1 MKSAPRIAVALSLLI
16 ALLWPAFA
24 AAQTTKAGV
33 VTTLEGNV
41 TAARTAGTQPVALK
55 FKDDVFVN
63 DRVVTGDR
71 SLARLLLG
79 GKAVVTVRER
89 SALTITEVPGRSTID
104 LDSGKVA
111 VAVAKDKMRPGEQ
124 IEVKTPNAVAAV
136 RGTVFIAEVIRASAS
151 ANNAQGG
158 TTANFYVLTGQVAV
172 TSGTQVI
179 TVGPNNFATVT
190 GGIVNTGVMSPAM
203 RANAAGGLSSSG
215 VPKVSGAEDDAKQA
229 AMNTTIATFSAGT
242 TPFVTPPVIP
252 PPPTVQPPK
261 IQDALTPGGPGVT
274 ITAPQMQAAPIT
286 PGSPPITPGGPPVT
300 PPGPPVTPPPVT
312 PPAPPPIT
320 PGQPGIK
327 AGGML
332 LFGDADISPS
342 VQSRAAL
349 AGDLRAVQPSA
360 LITNLNG
367 SKLPADLSAY
377 GSIWYVG
384 AFSAISADDQSKLA
398 QFLAKGGG
406 VYLTG
411 ERPCCQVLNNSV
423 QSLLRTVVVGGEN
436 ITVGSSLDFPG
447 IATFNSGARGGVTS
461 APNVLT
467 TWAPNG
473 PGELTGI
480 SGANVLATVGNGI
493 VGGVWN
499 ETDLAGSAGRI
510 VLMMDVNWLSD
521 GFSLSLCSAQC
532 RQDIIGNFATFL
544 EDSVSP
550 LALDG
555 PLFRSVGEQFA
566 TQSTFFDAP
575 GVTVVGSSFDPL
587 IWLSGSTITAQGG
600 LARMSDSTVFMA
612 GSFLRLDSGAQI
624 KQTGTDPLVSMAG
637 GVLVVG
643 AGTPGHLFDLVG
655 RAGITQID
663 PDTGLTIGADQ
674 PILPGAQAPLFSA
687 DRGAVAVVTGNAYRI
702 DTALLEATAPLLN
715 LNGGSAM
722 TTGDHAVNLVG
733 SAKVSIPNDAVAMI
747 NLRASALAVANGNLV
762 NMAGG
767 SVLKIAGNLVNLA
780 DSSTLSILNGL
791 LLNVSGGSS
800 ASIGRSLVGFSGTGN
815 VLNVTN
821 SIAPTAIING
831 IPVSGPTDSFRI
843 GANAIAG
850 AAAGTIRINGVVLTP
865 TTPLSSLTGSLVA
878 VQGGGTV
885 KVGVGQ

>member
-1 MKSAPRIAVALSLLI
+1 MNRAPRIVVALSLLL
-16 ALLWPAFA
+16 AAVWPAA
-24 AAQTTKAGV
+24 ASAQTTKAGV

-41 TAARTAGTQPVALK
+41 TAARASGTQPVALK

-190 GGIVNTGVMSPAM
+190 GSVVNTGIMSPLM
-203 RANAAGGLSSSG
+203 RANAAGGLSSSSL
-215 VPKVSGAEDDAKQA
+215 PQVSGAENDAKQTV
-229 AMNTTIATFSAGT
+229 MNTTIATFSAGT
-242 TPFVTPPVIP
+242 APFVVPPVVP

-261 IQDALTPGGPGVT
+261 IQDVLTPGGPGFT
-274 ITAPQMQAAPIT
+274 PTPPPMAAAPIT
-286 PGSPPITPGGPPVT
+286 PPPPIT
-300 PPGPPVTPPPVT
+300 
-312 PPAPPPIT
+312 PAPPPIT
-320 PGQPGIK
+320 PPPPPPITPGPPGSMK

-332 LFGDADISPS
+332 LFGDADIAPS

-349 AGDLRAVQPSA
+349 AADLRAVQPNA

-384 AFSAISADDQSKLA
+384 FGASNVTISTEDQAKLA
-398 QFLAKGGG
+398 QFLAQGGG

-423 QSLLRTVVVGGEN
+423 QSLLRTVVVGGDN
-436 ITVGSSLDFPG
+436 IIVGSGTDFPG
-447 IATFNSGARGGVTS
+447 TAAFNPTARGGVTS
-461 APNVLT
+461 APTVLT
-467 TWAPNG
+467 TWAPAF
-473 PGELTGI
+473 PGEIKNI
-480 SGANVLATVGNGI
+480 SGGNVLATSGNG
-493 VGGVWN
+493 VVAGVWN
-499 ETDLAGSAGRI
+499 ESDLVGNSGRI
-510 VLMMDVNWLSD
+510 VAMMDVDWLSND
-521 GFSLSLCSAQC
+521 ASLALCGAQC

-550 LALDG
+550 LFLDG

-566 TQSTFFDAP
+566 TLSTFFDAP
-575 GVTVVGSSFDPL
+575 GATVVSGSLDPL
-587 IWLSGSTITAQGG
+587 IWLSGSTITITPQGG

-624 KQTGTDPLVSMAG
+624 RQTGTDPLVSMSG
-637 GVLVVG
+637 GLLVVG
-643 AGTPGHLFDLVG
+643 AGAPGHVFDLVG
-655 RAGITQID
+655 RAGVTQID

-687 DRGAVAVVTGNAYRI
+687 DRGAIAIATGNGYRI

-715 LNGGSAM
+715 LNGGSGL
-722 TTGDHAVNLVG
+722 TTGDHAVNLVR

-747 NLRASALAVANGNLV
+747 NLRASALAVANGHLV
-762 NMAGG
+762 NVAGG
-767 SVLKIAGNLVNLA
+767 SVLNIAGNLVNLT

-800 ASIGRSLVGFSGTGN
+800 ASIGRSLVSFSGTGN
-815 VLNVTN
+815 VLNVAN
-821 SIAPTAIING
+821 SIVPTGIVNG

-843 GANAIAG
+843 GANAVGG
-850 AAAGTIRINGVVLTP
+850 ATAGTIRINGVLLTP

-878 VQGGGTV
+878 VQSGGTV

>member
-1 MKSAPRIAVALSLLI
+1 MTRAPLSVVALSLLL
-16 ALLWPAFA
+16 AALWPASA
-24 AAQTTKAGV
+24 PAQVTKAGV

-41 TAARTAGTQPVALK
+41 TAARTSTNQPVALK

-89 SALTITEVPGRSTID
+89 SALTITEIPGRSTID

-111 VAVAKDKMRPGEQ
+111 VAVAKDKMQPGEQ
-124 IEVKTPNAVAAV
+124 VEVKTPNAVAAV

-215 VPKVSGAEDDAKQA
+215 LPKVSGAENDAKQTV
-229 AMNTTIATFSAGT
+229 MNTTIATFSAGT
-242 TPFVTPPVIP
+242 APFVTPPVIP

-274 ITAPQMQAAPIT
+274 ETPPPMEAAPIM
-286 PGSPPITPGGPPVT
+286 PPPP
-300 PPGPPVTPPPVT
+300 PPPVTPPPIT
-312 PPAPPPIT
+312 PPPPPPIT
-320 PGQPGIK
+320 PGPPGSMK

-332 LFGDADISPS
+332 LFGDADVSPS
-342 VQSRAAL
+342 VPSRAAL
-349 AGDLRAVQPSA
+349 AADLRAVQPNA

-384 AFSAISADDQSKLA
+384 FGFNNVTISTEDQAKLA
-398 QFLAKGGG
+398 QFLANGGG

-411 ERPCCQVLNNSV
+411 ERPGFQPINDSI
-423 QSLLRTVVVGGEN
+423 QSLLRTVVVDGKN
-436 ITVGSSLDFPG
+436 IVVGSTIDFPG
-447 IATFNSGARGGVTS
+447 TAAFNPTARGGVTS
-461 APNVLT
+461 APNALT
-467 TWAPNG
+467 TWAPAF
-473 PGELTGI
+473 PGEIKNI
-480 SGANVLATVGNGI
+480 SGANVLATSGNGVVAGVWDESDLVGN
-493 VGGVWN
+493 
-499 ETDLAGSAGRI
+499 SGRI
-510 VLMMDVNWLSD
+510 IAMMDVDWLSN
-521 GFSLSLCSAQC
+521 GSSLALCSAQC
-532 RQDIIGNFATFL
+532 RQDIIGNFAAFL

-575 GVTVVGSSFDPL
+575 GVTVVNGSLDPL
-587 IWLSGSTITAQGG
+587 IWLSGSTITITPQGG
-600 LARMSDSTVFMA
+600 LARMSDSIVFMA

-624 KQTGTDPLVSMAG
+624 RQTGTDPLVSMAG

-643 AGTPGHLFDLVG
+643 AGAPGHLFDLAG

-663 PDTGLTIGADQ
+663 PGTGLTVGADQ

-687 DRGAVAVVTGNAYRI
+687 DRNAVAVVTGNAYRI

-715 LNGGSAM
+715 LNGGSGL

-747 NLRASALAVANGNLV
+747 NLRASALSVANGHLV
-762 NMAGG
+762 NVAGG
-767 SVLKIAGNLVNLA
+767 SVLNIAGNLVNLA

-791 LLNVSGGSS
+791 LLNVSGNSS
-800 ASIGRSLVGFSGTGN
+800 ASIGRSLVSFSGSGN
-815 VLNVTN
+815 VLDVTN
-821 SIAPTAIING
+821 SFKPTAIVNG

-850 AAAGTIRINGVVLTP
+850 AAAGTIRINGVLLTP
-865 TTPLSSLTGSLVA
+865 TTPLANLTGSLVA
-878 VQGGGTV
+878 VQSGGIV

>member
-1 MKSAPRIAVALSLLI
+1 
-16 ALLWPAFA
+16 
-24 AAQTTKAGV
+24 
-33 VTTLEGNV
+33 
-41 TAARTAGTQPVALK
+41 
-55 FKDDVFVN
+55 
-63 DRVVTGDR
+63 
-71 SLARLLLG
+71 
-79 GKAVVTVRER
+79 
-89 SALTITEVPGRSTID
+89 
-104 LDSGKVA
+104 
-111 VAVAKDKMRPGEQ
+111 
-124 IEVKTPNAVAAV
+124 
-136 RGTVFIAEVIRASAS
+136 
-151 ANNAQGG
+151 
-158 TTANFYVLTGQVAV
+158 
-172 TSGTQVI
+172 
-179 TVGPNNFATVT
+179 
-190 GGIVNTGVMSPAM
+190 
-203 RANAAGGLSSSG
+203 
-215 VPKVSGAEDDAKQA
+215 
-229 AMNTTIATFSAGT
+229 
-242 TPFVTPPVIP
+242 
-252 PPPTVQPPK
+252 
-261 IQDALTPGGPGVT
+261 
-274 ITAPQMQAAPIT
+274 
-286 PGSPPITPGGPPVT
+286 
-300 PPGPPVTPPPVT
+300 
-312 PPAPPPIT
+312 
-320 PGQPGIK
+320 
-327 AGGML
+327 ML

-342 VQSRAAL
+342 VPSRAAL

-411 ERPCCQVLNNSV
+411 ERLCCQVLNNSV

-436 ITVGSSLDFPG
+436 ITVGSTTDFPG
-447 IATFNSGARGGVTS
+447 LATFNPAARGGVTS

-480 SGANVLATVGNGI
+480 SGANVLATAGNGI

-499 ETDLAGSAGRI
+499 ETDLAGNAGRM

-521 GFSLSLCSAQC
+521 GVSLSLCSAQC

-555 PLFRSVGEQFA
+555 PLFRSVGEQFT

-575 GVTVVGSSFDPL
+575 GVTIVGSSLDPL

-600 LARMSDSTVFMA
+600 LARMSDGIVFMA

-624 KQTGTDPLVSMAG
+624 RQTGTDPLVSMAG

-643 AGTPGHLFDLVG
+643 AGTPGHLFDLAG

-663 PDTGLTIGADQ
+663 SDTGLTIGADQ
-674 PILPGAQAPLFSA
+674 PILPGAQAPLFSM
-687 DRGAVAVVTGNAYRI
+687 DRGAVAIATGNAYRI

-762 NMAGG
+762 NVAGG
-767 SVLKIAGNLVNLA
+767 SVLRIAGNLVNLA

-800 ASIGRSLVGFSGTGN
+800 ASIGRSLVSFSGTGN

-878 VQGGGTV
+878 VQSGGTV
-885 KVGVGQ
+885 KVGAGQ